1 MIPLTIT
8 VDEYAKCFVPA
19 PEYLVL
25 ERLRVDFDTISRI
38 AIPKWVSE
46 GMRYQIG
53 VGKVLAVSPYK
64 TTNEKFELFK
74 EHLKGK
80 RYVGFAFHQLAECV
94 MLPWLRL
101 PDGCVVAAL
110 HIEDVAFIVDGLDDL
125 EARQARYEN
134 NQKEQKG
141 WS

>member
-38 AIPKWVSE
+38 AIPKSVSE

-53 VGKVLAVSPYK
+53 VGARAASGVIPLREMLHIPTGQLDDRTGMGAVARAGRRAGGG
-64 TTNEKFELFK
+64 EQRQGDE
-74 EHLKGK
+74 
-80 RYVGFAFHQLAECV
+80 
-94 MLPWLRL
+94 
-101 PDGCVVAAL
+101 DGC
-110 HIEDVAFIVDGLDDL
+110 GLDAANRAEGVGD
-125 EARQARYEN
+125 AYRPPQT
-134 NQKEQKG
+134 
-141 WS
+141 